1 MGLLSQ
7 PLSRERERERGREG
21 ERKLIYFP
29 YLSFGFS
36 SALKA
41 TEFQFAFYRFNGRYG
56 EGEGETIYISYLL
69 FVFFPLTL
77 TQQK

>member
-7 PLSRERERERGREG
+7 PLSKERERERERETGREG

-41 TEFQFAFYRFNGRYG
+41 TDFQFAF
-56 EGEGETIYISYLL
+56 
-69 FVFFPLTL
+69 VPL
-77 TQQK
+77 